1 MEIHAISSK
10 PVANMTL
17 MSRDQVEPV
26 QAFVTRMTLGIL
38 IFVKTPRTCL
48 LFLSSLRE
56 ADKDVDRCQQAALG
70 AD

>member
-17 MSRDQVEPV
+17 MSHDQVESV
-26 QAFVTRMTLGIL
+26 QAFVTRTLGIL
-38 IFVKTPRTCL
+38 IFVKTPGTCL

-56 ADKDVDRCQQAALG
+56 ANKDVDRCQRVALG